1 MSIIRIALL
10 FTLCALALP
19 ATAQVYRWVDKDG
32 KVHYASQKPPDVQA
46 EALAIKSAVSL
57 EGNTAA
63 TPSTAA
69 PAAAAPTAAPPT
81 GAYDSDAAAAAM
93 KAEVDAL
100 NKQRCSAAKS
110 ISSRYDS
117 APFLEK
123 SNADGTKS
131 RLTPEE
137 EAAERARMKGQVTS
151 ACAVS
156 GGG

>member
-1 MSIIRIALL
+1 MSKFRIALL
-10 FTLCALALP
+10 LTLCALALP

-32 KVHYASQKPPDVQA
+32 KVHYTQQKPPDVKA
-46 EALAIKSAVSL
+46 EELPIKSANSL
-57 EGNTAA
+57 GGNAE
-63 TPSTAA
+63 
-69 PAAAAPTAAPPT
+69 AAAPTPATTPAAAPPT
-81 GAYDSDAAAAAM
+81 SARYDSDAAAAAM

-123 SNADGTKS
+123 SNADGTKT
-131 RLTPEE
+131 RLAPEE

-156 GGG
+156 GGS